1 MFALYLKE
9 VRSFLNSIVGYVF
22 LVIFLL
28 SCWLFNWML
37 DSAMNLMDRG
47 QADLTPFFNS
57 APYVFL
63 ILIPAITMR
72 SIAEERRT
80 GTIELLFT
88 RPISDLGILLAKFFA
103 GITLMTLSVLPTV
116 VYFVSLY
123 YLGKPTGNIDV
134 GASITSY
141 LGLLLL
147 GSSFVAIGIFSSSL
161 TSSQI
166 VSFII
171 AIALCYFFYD
181 GLSLLGTY
189 AQFGNL
195 DIYLQYLTLNF
206 HYDSIKKG
214 VVDASDIVFNL
225 SFIVLFL
232 SASLF
237 TLKTLKK

>member
-1 MFALYLKE
+1 
-9 VRSFLNSIVGYVF
+9 
-22 LVIFLL
+22 
-28 SCWLFNWML
+28 ML
-37 DSAMNLMDRG
+37 DSNMNLMNRG
-47 QADLTPFFNS
+47 QADLAPFFNA

-63 ILIPAITMR
+63 ILMPAITMR

-88 RPISDLGILLAKFFA
+88 RPVSDLGILLAKYFA
-103 GITLMTLSVLPTV
+103 GITLMTLSVLPTI
-116 VYFVSLY
+116 VYFISLY

-147 GSSFVAIGIFSSSL
+147 GSAFVAIGIFSSCL

-171 AIALCYFFYD
+171 AIAQCYFFYD

-214 VVDASDIVFNL
+214 VVDASDIVFSI
-225 SFIVLFL
+225 SFILLFL
-232 SASLF
+232 SVSLF

>member
-9 VRSFLNSIVGYVF
+9 VRSFLNSTVGYVF
-22 LVIFLL
+22 LVIFLI

-37 DSAMNLMDRG
+37 DSTMSFLNRG
-47 QADLTPFFNS
+47 QADLGPFFS
-57 APYVFL
+57 AAPYVFM

-72 SIAEERRT
+72 SLAEERRT
-80 GTIELLFT
+80 GTLELLFT
-88 RPISDLGILLAKFFA
+88 RPISDWGILLAKYFA
-103 GITLMTLSVLPTV
+103 GVSLMVLAVLPTL
-116 VYFVSLY
+116 VYYFSLF
-123 YLGKPTGNIDV
+123 YLGKTIGNIDT

-141 LGLLLL
+141 VGLLLL
-147 GSSFVAIGIFSSSL
+147 GASFVAIGIFASALS
-161 TSSQI
+161 SSQI

-232 SASLF
+232 ILSLY
-237 TLKTLKK
+237 TLKSLKK